1 MTVRDRQQG
10 ALNVFG
16 PVIGAGLLAATGA
29 IHLDLYLTGYRT
41 VPTIGTL
48 FLLQIIAAFV
58 LALAVLA
65 VSSRLVAG
73 AGALL
78 SAGTLGGYLLSIWFG
93 LFGFREVWTVAGLV
107 AGVIEVVGFL
117 VLGAVALA
125 RAEGRD
131 DALRE
136 PSETGARSWDTR
148 QVRLGSLAVLTMAAG
163 ALLGSAL
170 ATAPSAPVAAKGSRP
185 ELTVVQIGGAKVL
198 ANKAG
203 LTLYLF
209 VPDSSTKSVCYG
221 TCAVYWPPVVGTPV
235 AGPGVTGRLGTIKRS
250 DGSLQ
255 ATYDGHPLYTY
266 IADTARGQ
274 ARGNAIN
281 LNGGYWYEMTV
292 SGKRIG

>member
-1 MTVRDRQQG
+1 MKRRQRRP
-10 ALNVFG
+10 LNVFG
-16 PVIGAGLLAATGA
+16 RVVGAGFLAATGA

-41 VPTIGTL
+41 VPTIGIL
-48 FLLQIIAAFV
+48 FLLQVIAAFV

-65 VSSRLVAG
+65 LRSGLVAA

-78 SAGTLGGYLLSIWFG
+78 CVATLGGYLLSIWFG
-93 LFGFREVWTVAGLV
+93 LFGFREVWTLAGLV
-107 AGVIEVVGFL
+107 AGVIEVAGLL
-117 VLGAVALA
+117 VLGAVALTPGEGQDEA
-125 RAEGRD
+125 RS
-131 DALRE
+131 E
-136 PSETGARSWDTR
+136 PSTWGARSWDTP
-148 QVRLGSLAVLTMAAG
+148 QVRFGSLAVLSVAAA

-170 ATAPSAPVAAKGSRP
+170 ATAPRAPATATGNRP
-185 ELTVVQIGGAKVL
+185 ELTVVQIGGVKVL

-203 LTLYLF
+203 FTLYLF
-209 VPDSSTKSVCYG
+209 VPDSPTKSVCYG
-221 TCAVYWPPVVGTPV
+221 TCAVYWPPVLGTPV

-274 ARGNAIN
+274 AKGNAIN

-292 SGKRIG
+292 SGKRIR

>member
-1 MTVRDRQQG
+1 MNGRRRSP
-10 ALNVFG
+10 LNLLG
-16 PVIGAGLLAATGA
+16 RVIGAGLLAATGA

-41 VPTIGTL
+41 VPTIGVL

-58 LALAVLA
+58 LALAVLVLRGRLIAA
-65 VSSRLVAG
+65 V
-73 AGALL
+73 GALL
-78 SAGTLGGYLLSIWFG
+78 FAGTLGGYLLSIWVG
-93 LFGFREVWTVAGLV
+93 LFGFREVWTVAGLA
-107 AGVIEVVGFL
+107 AGVIEVAGFL

-125 RAEGRD
+125 PAELQADVR
-131 DALRE
+131 RE
-136 PSETGARSWDTR
+136 PSRTGARSWDTP
-148 QVRLGSLAVLTMAAG
+148 QVRFGSLAVLSVVAA

-170 ATAPSAPVAAKGSRP
+170 ATAPRAPVAAKGHRT

-221 TCAVYWPPVVGTPV
+221 TCAVYWPPVFGTPV

-266 IADTARGQ
+266 IADSSRGQ
-274 ARGNAIN
+274 AKGNAIN

-292 SGKRIG
+292 SGKRIR

>member
-1 MTVRDRQQG
+1 VNDRQRS

-16 PVIGAGLLAATGA
+16 RLIGAGLLAATGA

-41 VPTIGTL
+41 VPTIGIL
-48 FLLQIIAAFV
+48 FLLQVIAAFV

-65 VSSRLVAG
+65 LRSRLVAA

-78 SAGTLGGYLLSIWFG
+78 FAGTLGGYLLSIWVG

-107 AGVIEVVGFL
+107 AGVIEVAGFL
-117 VLGAVALA
+117 VLGAVALTP
-125 RAEGRD
+125 AERPD
-131 DALRE
+131 DVRRE
-136 PSETGARSWDTR
+136 PTHAGARSWDTP
-148 QVRLGSLAVLTMAAG
+148 QVRFGSLAVLSVVAA

-170 ATAPSAPVAAKGSRP
+170 ATAPSASVAAKGNRP
-185 ELTVVQIGGAKVL
+185 ELTVVQIGGEQVL

-203 LTLYLF
+203 FTLYLF

-221 TCAVYWPPVVGTPV
+221 ECAAYWPPVIGKPV
-235 AGPGVTGRLGTIKRS
+235 AGPGVTGRLGTIERS
-250 DGSLQ
+250 GGSLQ

-266 IADTARGQ
+266 VADSSRGQ
-274 ARGNAIN
+274 AKGNAIN

-292 SGKRIG
+292 SGKRIH

>member
-1 MTVRDRQQG
+1 VNDRQRS

-16 PVIGAGLLAATGA
+16 RLIGAGLLAATGA

-41 VPTIGTL
+41 VPTIGIL
-48 FLLQIIAAFV
+48 FLLQVIAAFV

-65 VSSRLVAG
+65 LRNRLVAA

-78 SAGTLGGYLLSIWFG
+78 FAGTLGGYLLSIWVG

-107 AGVIEVVGFL
+107 AGVIEVAGFL
-117 VLGAVALA
+117 VLGVVAVAPA
-125 RAEGRD
+125 ERPDDVRRERPRA
-131 DALRE
+131 
-136 PSETGARSWDTR
+136 GARSWDTP
-148 QVRLGSLAVLTMAAG
+148 QVRFGSLAVLSVVAA

-170 ATAPSAPVAAKGSRP
+170 ATAPSASVAAKGNRP
-185 ELTVVQIGGAKVL
+185 ELTVVQIGGEKVL

-203 LTLYLF
+203 FTLYLF

-221 TCAVYWPPVVGTPV
+221 ECAAYWPPVIGKPV
-235 AGPGVTGRLGTIKRS
+235 AGPGVTGRLGTIERS
-250 DGSLQ
+250 GGSLQ

-266 IADTARGQ
+266 VADSSRGQ
-274 ARGNAIN
+274 AKGNAIN

-292 SGKRIG
+292 SGKRIH